1 MGYSVG
7 GAVPNT
13 LIDLAR
19 MDNTIFLQAIGM
31 IGNDE
36 AGKYVLE
43 ILKRI
48 I

>member
-19 MDNTIFLQAIGM
+19 MDNTIFLQAKM
-31 IGNDE
+31 IGNDKQE
-36 AGKYVLE
+36 NMY
-43 ILKRI
+43 
-48 I
+48 